1 MTYLNVSMEARSQV
15 GNNYLPASAK
25 FSLSSANSAIALAD
39 GQQAK
44 THGLGHVVV
53 HLGTKEFHMHVIV
66 AEVEDEGILDMD
78 FLSQVDSHI
87 DIVKNQVSINGEVF
101 ECSDFKNQPLSSRCI
116 VLRSTIIEPNT
127 EMIFPVTVHKRC
139 SNLNPK
145 ASPLGVQLLEP
156 CLTSH
161 SQQKGLHF
169 ARTLVDVREDREVPL
184 RVFNVSN
191 EAYHLVAETVIAL
204 AKPVIDVTFLELYE
218 ENNESVMGQARVV
231 TQHVSHEQ
239 AEGTLPEPL
248 RELLGRSTEH
258 LTVSETERLR
268 ELLYNYQ
275 HVFSFSNGD
284 LGTTHMVEHRI
295 ETGSVPTIRQQ
306 PRRTSPWKHEE
317 IERQVTDLLQEGK

>member
-1 MTYLNVSMEARSQV
+1 M
-15 GNNYLPASAK
+15 
-25 FSLSSANSAIALAD
+25 
-39 GQQAK
+39 
-44 THGLGHVVV
+44 
-53 HLGTKEFHMHVIV
+53 IV
-66 AEVEDEGILDMD
+66 
-78 FLSQVDSHI
+78 
-87 DIVKNQVSINGEVF
+87 
-101 ECSDFKNQPLSSRCI
+101 
-116 VLRSTIIEPNT
+116 
-127 EMIFPVTVHKRC
+127 PVTVHKRS

-156 CLTSH
+156 CLASH
-161 SQQKGLHF
+161 SQQKGLHV
-169 ARTLVDVREDREVPL
+169 ARTLVDVKEDREVPL

-191 EAYHLVAETVIAL
+191 EAYHLAAETVIAL

-248 RELLGRSTEH
+248 QELLGRSTEH

-295 ETGSVPTIRQQ
+295 ETGSVPPIRQQ

-317 IERQVTDLLQEGK
+317 IE